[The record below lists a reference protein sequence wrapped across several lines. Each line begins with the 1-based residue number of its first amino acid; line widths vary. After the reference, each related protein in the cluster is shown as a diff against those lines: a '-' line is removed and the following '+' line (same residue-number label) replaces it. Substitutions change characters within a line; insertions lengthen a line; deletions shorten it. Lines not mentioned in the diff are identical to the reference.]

1 MRTISIV
8 TPQRLAPSKRD
19 HRLLVALC
27 ELLGNSPL
35 ALLELVL
42 GLGPEDVTAPLDA
55 WAVVVLR
62 LEGVHQLGKLTLVL
76 LHMQPQSVT
85 IDPQSPRSIR
95 RHHS

>member
-1 MRTISIV
+1 
-8 TPQRLAPSKRD
+8 
-19 HRLLVALC
+19 
-27 ELLGNSPL
+27 
-35 ALLELVL
+35 
-42 GLGPEDVTAPLDA
+42 VTAPLDA